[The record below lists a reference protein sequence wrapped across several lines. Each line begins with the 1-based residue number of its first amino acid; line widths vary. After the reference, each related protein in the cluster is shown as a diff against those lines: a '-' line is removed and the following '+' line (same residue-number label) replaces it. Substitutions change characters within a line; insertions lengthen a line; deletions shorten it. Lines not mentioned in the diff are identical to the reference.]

1 MMNTQKLDKHCE
13 KKKIENFISWDFSLE
28 NDSIFNDPVVLISDR
43 MTDEEYEER
52 NFAEGAEPS
61 TLVFGWDPDYTT
73 FEPIT
78 YDLTTTTTTTSTTT
92 TTTTTTTTITTTSME
107 SSSTFNYSNF

>member
-1 MMNTQKLDKHCE
+1 MINSQKLDEDCE
-13 KKKIENFISWDFSLE
+13 KKKIENFIGWDNSLE
-28 NDSIFNDPVVLISDR
+28 NDSILHEPVVLISDR
-43 MTDEEYEER
+43 MSDEDYEER

-61 TLVFGWDPDYTT
+61 TLVFGWDPDFTT

-92 TTTTTTTTITTTSME
+92 TTTITTTSIE
-107 SSSTFNYSNF
+107 SSSTFDYSDF

>member
-1 MMNTQKLDKHCE
+1 MMNSQKLDVDCK
-13 KKKIENFISWDFSLE
+13 KKKIENFIGLDYSLE
-28 NDSIFNDPVVLISDR
+28 NDSILNEPVVLISDR
-43 MTDEEYEER
+43 MSDEEYEER
-52 NFAEGAEPS
+52 IFAEGAEPS
-61 TLVFGWDPDYTT
+61 TLVFGWDPDFTT

-107 SSSTFNYSNF
+107 SSSTFDYSDF